1 MPTSETLRSGSDNAA
16 QYNRRVLRKLQK
28 AFERQPDL
36 DLAAALPP
44 RYHSNLASK
53 KADGA
58 HVQEAGHEAG
68 MARISWVPWE
78 WSLSISAA
86 RAALEVVREAP
97 NSPHRPLP
105 SIDEMLPARVLC
117 PLSDTVESL
126 LGEKETEW
134 MKDELVLSSA
144 MSQVLRSAT
153 LLFQSDTDSD
163 RFVARCSE
171 FVIVKA
177 IAKGDSTEYASLQF
191 LQSERPT
198 FLAPRPH
205 GVVAAGNIWY
215 TFMSYTPGVSLDT
228 IWPKLEDIQKR
239 SLSGDLNNMLLE
251 LQEIP
256 FQHGSMLG
264 GVTGQGCKDTRRHRR
279 TAGHPVYTIEG
290 VWEFM
295 YGCARNKDTVYGRF
309 LHNQT
314 FPPREQRIVFIHG
327 DIRPAN
333 IVVQPRSDGSHQVTG
348 LIDWEM
354 SGFYPEDLE
363 CVKALNNLSPI
374 GKDDWYLYLPECISP
389 KRHFESWHADWVWD
403 SSPPPPLGVEASIN
417 HIGDKQNFVLQVN
430 SQAKN
435 TALKDFVAKN
445 GRGTHAQLAAASFD
459 TKAADP
465 EAEARRVVQEIK
477 EQSKSKLG

>member
-264 GVTGQGCKDTRRHRR
+264 GVTGQGL
-279 TAGHPVYTIEG
+279 
-290 VWEFM
+290 
-295 YGCARNKDTVYGRF
+295 YGRF

-403 SSPPPPLGVEASIN
+403 SYVI
-417 HIGDKQNFVLQVN
+417 
-430 SQAKN
+430 
-435 TALKDFVAKN
+435 
-445 GRGTHAQLAAASFD
+445 
-459 TKAADP
+459 
-465 EAEARRVVQEIK
+465 
-477 EQSKSKLG
+477 